1 MMLGTPAR
9 LAMLR
14 RTVMRIAFWGANS
27 SIQTAA
33 PTATGMAKTTVNTS
47 TQTEPR
53 MLERM
58 PARSAKREG

>member
-1 MMLGTPAR
+1 
-9 LAMLR
+9 MLR
-14 RTVMRIAFWGANS
+14 RTAVRMVFWGANS

-53 MLERM
+53 MLERI